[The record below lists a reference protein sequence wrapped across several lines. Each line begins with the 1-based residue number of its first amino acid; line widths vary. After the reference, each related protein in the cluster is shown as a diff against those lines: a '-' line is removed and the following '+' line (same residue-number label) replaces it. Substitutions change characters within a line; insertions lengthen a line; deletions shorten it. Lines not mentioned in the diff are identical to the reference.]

1 MGVCVI
7 VQIYHWAKFYFPLYL
22 AVVLYDNELKQWEI
36 QFTRRIQL
44 NYNMYVSQDSLAG
57 HRKS

>member
-1 MGVCVI
+1 MCVI

-36 QFTRRIQL
+36 QFKRRIQL